1 MRELQQWENPE
12 NMRKKINSGHKRPA
26 LDVFLQGRVLDSSV
40 PWLALLKSGS
50 YLDEKS
56 MGMCVEGK
64 LSKTKKITGKQT
76 IMIILLLEIFFQIKI
91 LEIHAFSYL
100 LKCLRAAVIS
110 ST

>member
-1 MRELQQWENPE
+1 
-12 NMRKKINSGHKRPA
+12 
-26 LDVFLQGRVLDSSV
+26 
-40 PWLALLKSGS
+40 
-50 YLDEKS
+50 

-64 LSKTKKITGKQT
+64 LSKTITGKQT
-76 IMIILLLEIFFQIKI
+76 LMIILLIEIVFQIKI